1 MASSESPITF
11 TNIMGQGRVNQLGGV
26 FINGRPL
33 PHPTRVQ
40 IIEMAKHGVK
50 PCQISRQL
58 KVSHGAVSK
67 ILNRYAE
74 TGSVS
79 PGQIG
84 GNPRSRL
91 SIQSVEK
98 HILQIKEENPGI
110 CANDIRELLIEQLVC
125 SRQNA
130 PTVSSINRHL
140 RSRGLT
146 KSTSTCL
153 SSSSFSSSSSSSA
166 VSSSS
171 SSSILCDAGTPKKPR
186 LNHSIEHILGISLE
200 ESKCSTSLSSDDE
213 SGGSCSNEF
222 RRNRTSFTTKQLE
235 TLENAFKL
243 NSYPDATERENIAK
257 STNLNEDKIM
267 TWFSNRR
274 ARNRK
279 NFNVSTGA
287 DIIVPLTTNPFPTF
301 RFPQYLQFS
310 PEQKV
315 SEVVNPMFFYPS
327 PFITR

>member
-1 MASSESPITF
+1 MTSSESPITF

-40 IIEMAKHGVK
+40 IIEMAKHGIK

-79 PGQIG
+79 PGQ
-84 GNPRSRL
+84 
-91 SIQSVEK
+91 SVEK

-110 CANDIRELLIEQLVC
+110 CANDIRELLIEQHVC

-140 RSRGLT
+140 H
-146 KSTSTCL
+146 
-153 SSSSFSSSSSSSA
+153 
-166 VSSSS
+166 
-171 SSSILCDAGTPKKPR
+171 D
-186 LNHSIEHILGISLE
+186 
-200 ESKCSTSLSSDDE
+200 SKCSTSLSSDDE
-213 SGGSCSNEF
+213 SAGSCSNEF
-222 RRNRTSFTTKQLE
+222 RRNRTSFTTEQLE
-235 TLENAFKL
+235 TLENAFKR
-243 NSYPDATERENIAK
+243 NSYPDATEREAIAK

-279 NFNVSTGA
+279 NYSVSTGT
-287 DIIVPLTTNPFPTF
+287 DLIVPITTTSFPTLHMQ
-301 RFPQYLQFS
+301 FPPYIQFS
-310 PEQKV
+310 PEQKMP
-315 SEVVNPMFFYPS
+315 EMVNPMFLYPS
-327 PFITR
+327 AFLTR